1 MMQYT
6 NLHVNA
12 KMISQLDFYT
22 TNVMKAVVQRIS
34 RSQLEIEL
42 KFETSR
48 GNDKFKVRSA
58 ERIGRRGIQKI
69 VFIGEKIDYNYSI
82 ICVFETHAWYNY
94 LLTANE
100 PEMIWTEVGHTI
112 A

>member
-6 NLHVNA
+6 ILHVNA

-22 TNVMKAVVQRIS
+22 TNVMKAVVQRIRAS
-34 RSQLEIEL
+34 TSQLEIEL

-48 GNDKFKVRSA
+48 GNNKFKVRST
-58 ERIGRRGIQKI
+58 ERMGRRKIQKT
-69 VFIGEKIDYNYSI
+69 VFIEKKNRLQ
-82 ICVFETHAWYNY
+82 
-94 LLTANE
+94 LLNNLCFRNACLVQLSANE
-100 PEMIWTEVGHTI
+100 PEIICTEGGHTV

>member
-48 GNDKFKVRSA
+48 GNNKFKVRST
-58 ERIGRRGIQKI
+58 ERMGRREIQKT
-69 VFIGEKIDYNYSI
+69 VFIEKKKKKQI
-82 ICVFETHAWYNY
+82 
-94 LLTANE
+94 
-100 PEMIWTEVGHTI
+100 TI
-112 A
+112 TQ

>member
-6 NLHVNA
+6 ILHVNA

-48 GNDKFKVRSA
+48 GNNKFKVRST
-58 ERIGRRGIQKI
+58 ERMGRREIRKQFSLK
-69 VFIGEKIDYNYSI
+69 KKTDYNYSI

-100 PEMIWTEVGHTI
+100 PEMICTKGGHTV

>member
-34 RSQLEIEL
+34 GSQLEVEL

-58 ERIGRRGIQKI
+58 EIIGRRGIQKI
-69 VFIGEKIDYNYSI
+69 VFIEKKNRLQ
-82 ICVFETHAWYNY
+82 
-94 LLTANE
+94 LLNNLCFRNACL
-100 PEMIWTEVGHTI
+100 VQLS
-112 A
+112 ADCQ